1 MAENGTDDV
10 NAHQKLYRS
19 DPNIGVSDDAAQDRD
34 LRVLAEIEHVEPAA
48 RTVVIAPNHEAAQSS
63 HPIDHFIGTGAV
75 TDHIAQVPDH
85 VMGWRRSQNGLKSFE
100 VAMDIGEDER
110 AHGD

>member
-34 LRVLAEIEHVEPAA
+34 LRAGRSHYNGRGGTNQNTDPRYCTDAAHVARDRHLADSP
-48 RTVVIAPNHEAAQSS
+48 SS
-63 HPIDHFIGTGAV
+63 A
-75 TDHIAQVPDH
+75 
-85 VMGWRRSQNGLKSFE
+85 
-100 VAMDIGEDER
+100 
-110 AHGD
+110 